1 MSIATW
7 DLLFNFMCLNY
18 FKIEGENM
26 IKPINFTIALSLILN
41 LLVIS
46 PPQYVYATSDEDI
59 NADEC
64 FQEDGV
70 FGDITDIDTIR
81 EIFSSFS
88 DEDELNWYYVGK
100 GKDQIAEAPRESIN
114 FLKENSSYYLGDTSN
129 KVLYLTFDEG
139 YENGH
144 TGEILD
150 ILKEYK
156 VPAAF
161 FVVKPYIVKEP
172 ELIKRMVNE
181 GHIVANHSV
190 HHPSM
195 AQIHDKEKFK
205 AEFQGVED
213 AYKELIGQD
222 MPKYFRPPMGK
233 YSKQSL
239 QMTKDLGY
247 KTIFWSFAYKDWLVN
262 SQPSESY
269 SIEKISK
276 GAHPGSIMLLH
287 AVSNTNTK
295 VLATVIKN
303 LQQDGYE
310 FKSLNDLPTE

>member
-1 MSIATW
+1 MKKSITSI
-7 DLLFNFMCLNY
+7 L
-18 FKIEGENM
+18 
-26 IKPINFTIALSLILN
+26 ALALMLN
-41 LLVIS
+41 LIVVS
-46 PPQYVYATSDEDI
+46 PPKYVLAANNDDT

-70 FGDITDIDTIR
+70 LGDIADIDTIR
-81 EIFSSFS
+81 DIFSDFS

-100 GKDQIAEAPRESIN
+100 GKDQIAEAPKESID
-114 FLKENSSYYLGDTSN
+114 FLKEKSAYYLGDTSK

-144 TGEILD
+144 TGQILD

-161 FVVKPYIVKEP
+161 FVVKPYITKEP
-172 ELIKRMVNE
+172 ELIKRMVAE
-181 GHIVANHSV
+181 GHIVGNHSV

-195 AQIHDKEKFK
+195 AQIHDKEKFV
-205 AEFQGVED
+205 AELKGVED
-213 AYKELIGQD
+213 AYKELIGGD
-222 MPKYFRPPMGK
+222 MPKFFRPPMGK
-233 YSKQSL
+233 YSKESL
-239 QMTKDLGY
+239 QSTKDLGY

-262 SQPSESY
+262 NQPSESHA
-269 SIEKISK
+269 IQKIGK

-287 AVSNTNTK
+287 AVSKTNTNI
-295 VLATVIKN
+295 LATVIKT
-303 LQQDGYE
+303 LQEEGYE